1 MGMRIGKQ
9 VETGRR
15 AVVLFRKRSMPYE
28 VTTNHGPRNTAIVVY
43 PTVRHPKLSEIERVV
58 MRYSAASNGSLKES
72 CKAEEAV
79 RKANRTALANRAPQP
94 LNAGERTNPAGKP
107 VSNAILLALPEEE
120 FDAIRPH
127 LQFVSLPQRLSLQEA
142 NQKLDDAYFLNRGM
156 VSLVFT
162 TQKGESVEVGVVG
175 NEGFTPIPVTAGL
188 RRSPHRAVMQIGG
201 EGFKIN
207 VSELATVLESS
218 PALRS
223 MLNRYAAV
231 HGLQVAQTAGCNRL
245 HDIEQRLS
253 RWLLLAQDR
262 VDSGLL
268 RITHDFLA
276 MMLGTD
282 RPSVSLA
289 AGGLQKKRIIEYTRG
304 SVRIL
309 NRKKLESSACECY
322 GIIQQFT
329 GELALR

>member
-1 MGMRIGKQ
+1 MACYGKICI
-9 VETGRR
+9 T
-15 AVVLFRKRSMPYE
+15 S
-28 VTTNHGPRNTAIVVY
+28 
-43 PTVRHPKLSEIERVV
+43 
-58 MRYSAASNGSLKES
+58 
-72 CKAEEAV
+72 EEAV
-79 RKANRTALANRAPQP
+79 RKANRTAVANRDPQI
-94 LNAGERTNPAGKP
+94 LSGERTNPEGKP
-107 VSNAILLALPEEE
+107 VGNAILLSLPGEE

-127 LQFVSLPQRLSLQEA
+127 LQYVSLPQRLRLHEA
-142 NQKLDDAYFLNRGM
+142 NRKLEEIYFLNQGM

-162 TQKGESVEVGVVG
+162 TRKGESVEVGVVG
-175 NEGFTPIPVTAGL
+175 NEGFTPIPIAAGL

-201 EGFKIN
+201 DGFKVN
-207 VSELATVLESS
+207 VSDLELALTAS
-218 PALRS
+218 PSLQT

-245 HDIEQRLS
+245 HDIEQRLC

-262 VDSGLL
+262 VGSGLL

-322 GIIQQFT
+322 GIIQQFN

>member
-1 MGMRIGKQ
+1 M
-9 VETGRR
+9 
-15 AVVLFRKRSMPYE
+15 S
-28 VTTNHGPRNTAIVVY
+28 
-43 PTVRHPKLSEIERVV
+43 
-58 MRYSAASNGSLKES
+58 
-72 CKAEEAV
+72 
-79 RKANRTALANRAPQP
+79 KANRPAVANRDPES
-94 LNAGERTNPAGKP
+94 LNPGERTNPAGKP
-107 VSNAILLALPEEE
+107 VANAILLSIPEQE
-120 FDAIRPH
+120 FAAIRPH
-127 LQFVSLPQRLSLQEA
+127 LEFVPLPQRLSLQEA
-142 NQKLDDAYFLNRGM
+142 NRKLEDAYFLNRGM

-162 TQKGESVEVGVVG
+162 TRLGESVEVGVVG
-175 NEGFTPIPVTAGL
+175 NEGFTPIPVAAGL

-201 EGFKIN
+201 DGFKVKVN
-207 VSELATVLESS
+207 ALETVLNSG
-218 PALRS
+218 PALHAK
-223 MLNRYAAV
+223 LNRYAAV

-262 VDSGLL
+262 VGSGLL

-289 AGGLQKKRIIEYTRG
+289 AGGLQKRRIIEYSRG

-309 NRKKLESSACECY
+309 NRKKLEGSACECY
-322 GIIQQFT
+322 GIIQQFN